1 MAKKEKKE
9 VESFKNMS
17 CGSASGVVTG
27 VIFIDLI
34 KQLLFI
40 YTIYLSF
47 VINKGFNLLHFLL
60 ACFCWPFY
68 LAYALFKTKFKFKLK

>member
-1 MAKKEKKE
+1 MNAKKKRKETKIEKYMETFQNISLGQKE
-9 VESFKNMS
+9 GNM
-17 CGSASGVVTG
+17 
-27 VIFIDLI
+27 IDLI

-68 LAYALFKTKFKFKLK
+68 LAYAIFKTKLK

>member
-1 MAKKEKKE
+1 MLKEEKKEKEGKIE
-9 VESFKNMS
+9 MFQNISLGQEEGN
-17 CGSASGVVTG
+17 
-27 VIFIDLI
+27 IIDLI

-60 ACFCWPFY
+60 ACFCWQFY
-68 LAYALFKTKFKFKLK
+68 LAYALFKTKFKFQLK

>member
-1 MAKKEKKE
+1 M
-9 VESFKNMS
+9 FQNMS
-17 CGSASGVVTG
+17 FGITEGNTVG
-27 VIFIDLI
+27 LI

-60 ACFCWPFY
+60 ACCCWPFY
-68 LAYALFKTKFKFKLK
+68 LAYALFKTKI